1 MILSPCLQLVSTLPV
16 VYQQEL
22 LSVSDASGLG
32 IEEITVYNIFY
43 ELFTFCTSI
52 VVQDAEG
59 ELYHAR
65 NLDFG
70 LFMG

>member
-1 MILSPCLQLVSTLPV
+1 M
-16 VYQQEL
+16 
-22 LSVSDASGLG
+22 SDASGLG